1 MLCENSVVVYKAN
14 AVMARG
20 AAVKARIFQPLI
32 AKGYLAIVYGGIEQ
46 GKVIV
51 ESPKTEKLGC
61 TGSVLTYDEIVRGNQ
76 DKNDPASQPLTNK
89 PFLAELGSVTPSS
102 WCQET
107 GARRT

>member
-14 AVMARG
+14 PVMARG

-46 GKVIV
+46 GKMIV

-61 TGSVLTYDEIVRGNQ
+61 TGSVLTYDKIVWGNQ
-76 DKNDPASQPLTNK
+76 DKNDPASKPLTNK
-89 PFLAELGSVTPSS
+89 PFLAELGSVTPSL